1 MRARTLVSPEL
12 DLAGCPP
19 SSSEDDLRKLFEEH
33 GKVEEVFIMRGGS
46 RSGMACAFVRYTT
59 REMAQA
65 AIEGIHGQHRLPDAT
80 EPLVVRWADAPGS
93 RKRDAREANKRRGGA
108 AGAAGGGKGRGTVGG
123 SQMGNFYC
131 GMNYAA
137 LNLAMQQMMM
147 QQQQQQG
154 GMGGMGG
161 MGGGM
166 GAMPGAMPF
175 FQPQYPGMP
184 PSGNFSGG
192 TMPPQMMGC
201 TCRTLV
207 HASNPHKSPN
217 AICCTAA
224 SALLPLRWLTTPVPP
239 VVLCAGSC
247 APDDRHDAARHA
259 WGSWLAEWPL
269 DGIRAALA
277 FASTAAG
284 TSSRLPPR
292 PHAAS
297 SHLCSRVP
305 PDLPMPRT

>member
-1 MRARTLVSPEL
+1 
-12 DLAGCPP
+12 
-19 SSSEDDLRKLFEEH
+19 
-33 GKVEEVFIMRGGS
+33 MRGGS

-93 RKRDAREANKRRGGA
+93 RKRDAREASKRRGGG
-108 AGAAGGGKGRGTVGG
+108 AGVGAGGRGRGAGGSVGG

-154 GMGGMGG
+154 GMGSA
-161 MGGGM
+161 M
-166 GAMPGAMPF
+166 GAMPGSMPF
-175 FQPQYPGMP
+175 FQPQQSALP
-184 PSGNFSGG
+184 PAGNFSGG
-192 TMPPQMMGC
+192 MMPPQMMGC

-207 HASNPHKSPN
+207 PAPNPQTPSV
-217 AICCTAA
+217 
-224 SALLPLRWLTTPVPP
+224 ALLPLRWLTTPVPP

-259 WGSWLAEWPL
+259 SARGSGLAEWPL

-292 PHAAS
+292 PHAA
-297 SHLCSRVP
+297 LRP
-305 PDLPMPRT
+305 

>member
-1 MRARTLVSPEL
+1 
-12 DLAGCPP
+12 
-19 SSSEDDLRKLFEEH
+19 
-33 GKVEEVFIMRGGS
+33 MRGGS

-108 AGAAGGGKGRGTVGG
+108 AGPP
-123 SQMGNFYC
+123 
-131 GMNYAA
+131 
-137 LNLAMQQMMM
+137 
-147 QQQQQQG
+147 
-154 GMGGMGG
+154 
-161 MGGGM
+161 GGM

-207 HASNPHKSPN
+207 HASNPLKSPN
-217 AICCTAA
+217 VICCTAA